1 MSNRRHAQSAPPAHR
16 MKALAGAAGLGFAP
30 LHEPSVWLREAISD
44 LRARI
49 MAASFRVC
57 PHLRPDM
64 VVVTALWAPDRMV
77 CTACLPMLAVAGD
90 DDRRCDRCGIIAEA
104 GQLHPAMTSLD
115 PAGALLVL
123 LGLCAT
129 CSRREVA

>member
-64 VVVTALWAPDRMV
+64 VVVTALWAWLFPELRHAR
-77 CTACLPMLAVAGD
+77 TFAVKYHD
-90 DDRRCDRCGIIAEA
+90 D
-104 GQLHPAMTSLD
+104 HP
-115 PAGALLVL
+115 PPE
-123 LGLCAT
+123 
-129 CSRREVA
+129 RETQS